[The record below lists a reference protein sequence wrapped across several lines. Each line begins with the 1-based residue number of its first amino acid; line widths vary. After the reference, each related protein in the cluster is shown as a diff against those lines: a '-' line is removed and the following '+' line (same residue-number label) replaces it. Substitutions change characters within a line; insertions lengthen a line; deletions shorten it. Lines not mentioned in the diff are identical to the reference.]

1 MIISGLQKR
10 KYWKSNL
17 SLRTKESL
25 VYVENLE
32 MYNSLKWIICI
43 LFQFEFGDWDT
54 SSTDMRYVMYQ
65 DLYHEGKMIIHK
77 LVQQIRPRTVQ
88 HVEEKLYF
96 LTTYFVGTTLRVTL
110 GISWCIWIILT
121 YVPLDVL
128 NYILIAMFRART
140 EGKWK
145 RMTMHFLSF

>member
-65 DLYHEGKMIIHK
+65 DLYHEGKMIIHN
-77 LVQQIRPRTVQ
+77 LFNR
-88 HVEEKLYF
+88 
-96 LTTYFVGTTLRVTL
+96 L
-110 GISWCIWIILT
+110 GHEPFS
-121 YVPLDVL
+121 
-128 NYILIAMFRART
+128 M
-140 EGKWK
+140 
-145 RMTMHFLSF
+145 